1 MTSND
6 VQARSWTILLRACS
20 MCKRLL
26 WLRDSD
32 SPARLTTK
40 LQEPLEEALNTV
52 VLIPG
57 AVPAL
62 GKKLCAIYRR
72 ALDTE
77 KPLVGV
83 GAEST
88 SGRLGHR
95 TAKDGLPA
103 VLDAARRYEPEF
115 KVNASKVCS
124 NPTAQWPKLF
134 DLARKF
140 IAALDWEEFVLENP
154 RGQAACLVLEC
165 VELVEAST
173 EGNAKKT
180 EEELGDVFYNLM
192 AFSLSVRFD
201 AKYMALTMPS
211 I

>member
-1 MTSND
+1 M
-6 VQARSWTILLRACS
+6 RACS

-32 SPARLTTK
+32 SPARLTTR

-57 AVPAL
+57 ALPAL
-62 GKKLCAIYRR
+62 GKKLRAIYRK
-72 ALDTE
+72 AIE
-77 KPLVGV
+77 KGNPLVGV
-83 GAEST
+83 GAEPT

-95 TAKDGLPA
+95 TAKYGLPT
-103 VLDAARRYEPEF
+103 VLDAARRYESEF
-115 KVNASKVCS
+115 AGHADKVCS
-124 NPTAQWPKLF
+124 NPAANWSELF

-165 VELVEAST
+165 VELVEASRG
-173 EGNAKKT
+173 GNAEQT
-180 EEELGDVFYNLM
+180 EQELGDVFYNLM

-211 I
+211 T